1 MKIIALANQKGGV
14 GKTTSTY
21 NLAAAKA
28 AKGSRVLMVDLDPQ
42 ASLTIAAGIEPGE
55 ERLEG
60 YNTASIFDKKTSP
73 EDCVFSVTA
82 SGLKNLYIIPSD
94 IDLAETEASLFTQ
107 TSRERYLS
115 RALQK
120 LEEYF
125 DYIFIDCPPQ
135 LGLLAINAFV
145 AADEVI
151 IPVKTDYLSYRGL
164 RALLD
169 TIEEIRSDA
178 YLNPDLK
185 MCGIIATFYEKQVKD
200 QQDVL
205 ALLRSNADIL
215 GIIKKSADVY
225 RRVIDGLP
233 VVLSHPKKEVS
244 IVYKE
249 IADSI

>member
-1 MKIIALANQKGGV
+1 MAKIIAIANQKGGV
-14 GKTTSTY
+14 GKTTTCV
-21 NLAAAKA
+21 NLAASLA
-28 AKGSRVLMVDLDPQ
+28 AMQKRVLLVDCDPQ
-42 ASLTIAAGIEPGE
+42 GNATM
-55 ERLEG
+55 
-60 YNTASIFDKKTSP
+60 
-73 EDCVFSVTA
+73 A
-82 SGLKNLYIIPSD
+82 SGINKFNLKCSICQVLIDGADIHDAILTETNGAFHLIPANEELTAAEVKLLD
-94 IDLAETEASLFTQ
+94 YLVREFRLRNALAEI
-107 TSRERYLS
+107 RDNY
-115 RALQK
+115 
-120 LEEYF
+120 

-185 MCGIIATFYEKQVKD
+185 MRGIIATFYEKQVKD

-249 IADSI
+249 IANSI